1 MQSLL
6 NGLPPDVVQRIHPD
20 WQKNEAEYWANRA
33 NLMTRYR
40 DQWVGFANGRV
51 MVSGAS
57 PVDVLHTAQ
66 QSGLHPF
73 VTCVGRESEP
83 SQMRRASFSHDS
95 SRSWRR

>member
-40 DQWVGFANGRV
+40 DQSDAAHVI
-51 MVSGAS
+51 
-57 PVDVLHTAQ
+57 L
-66 QSGLHPF
+66 L
-73 VTCVGRESEP
+73 
-83 SQMRRASFSHDS
+83 
-95 SRSWRR
+95 